1 MTSFAEILL
10 ALFLLTNIVLA
21 GTGRLRQ
28 AIRLV
33 ALQGWMVGLLPILLW
48 NWADS
53 GAPGFRVWTVA
64 CVNGAVKGVALPI
77 LLRYAAD
84 RSKAN
89 FELEPLVGFR
99 LSQVV
104 AFAIAAASFAL
115 GKALH
120 IHEAI
125 ASELAI
131 PVAFATMGTG
141 LFLICAR
148 RKAITQVLGFLAFEN
163 GIAVF
168 GSGIL
173 LEYGLVVEL
182 GILLDVFVLVFVLGI
197 AIYQINRTFSSIDTD
212 KLNALGDVH
221 LMKVGKVGD

>member
-1 MTSFAEILL
+1 MTSTAEILL
-10 ALFLLTNIVLA
+10 AFFLLTNIVRA

-33 ALQGWMVGLLPILLW
+33 AVQGWMVGLLPILLW
-48 NWADS
+48 NWTDA
-53 GAPGFRVWTVA
+53 GAPGFRVWAVA
-64 CVNGAVKGVALPI
+64 FVNGAVKGIALPI

-84 RSKAN
+84 RAKAN

-99 LSQVV
+99 LSQVI
-104 AFAIAAASFAL
+104 AFAIASASFAI

-120 IHEAI
+120 IHETV

-131 PVAFATMGTG
+131 PVAFTTMGTG
-141 LFLICAR
+141 LCLICAR

-197 AIYQINRTFSSIDTD
+197 AIYGIVLAVSSIDMG

-221 LMKVGKVGD
+221 LMHRRG

>member
-1 MTSFAEILL
+1 MTSTAEILL

-33 ALQGWMVGLLPILLW
+33 AVQGWMVGLLPILLW
-48 NWADS
+48 NWTDA
-53 GAPGFRVWTVA
+53 GAPGFRVWAVA
-64 CVNGAVKGVALPI
+64 FVNGAVKGVALPL

-84 RSKAN
+84 RAKAN

-99 LSQVV
+99 LSQVI
-104 AFAIAAASFAL
+104 AFAIASASFAI

-120 IHEAI
+120 IHETV

-131 PVAFATMGTG
+131 PVAFTTMGTG

-163 GIAVF
+163 GSAVF

-221 LMKVGKVGD
+221 LMHRRG